1 MTAVVKHTIRSNQA
15 AAGTAAPAQPRN
27 SQLRKQFPPRP
38 ARDWWPATAQGG
50 DEVLQRLTSPPFLPE
65 VQATRAGR
73 RRGTAKLLRWLSSF
87 PGDTWQQR
95 WEASGS
101 EDHPGSSWASLPLGW
116 LRGNGLAASYDEND
130 LSSGL
135 LMLICGDVI
144 RPRMTWM
151 VTRAHRHLAPVMA
164 EVRDPAGFARLR
176 ELAESGPAP
185 ALKDARLADTR
196 IATIL
201 ACKGGVVS
209 DITVGDCVEMADA
222 QRLVHSRGGQKKVDF
237 YLRLHALGTF
247 PAGAP
252 ATIRAFGMAQGQLT
266 VEELVDRYR
275 LQCKLVRDLLVDYL
289 KERQPALDYASL
301 DSISRSLAGLF
312 WARIEALSPG
322 IGTLRLPPEVARA
335 WKEDLQTIKRSVT
348 GPDGN
353 KTVVTRPRINAK
365 EELIRIR
372 ALYLDIA
379 QWAMEEPERWAQWA
393 VPSPVSD
400 AEISWAKERRRRKAR
415 MDQRT
420 RERLPVLPVLARTA
434 ADRRNATARH
444 LQAAMTTP
452 PGEIIE
458 GTGGTLRR
466 AVTPT
471 ANGRHMW
478 AEDTAAGKRRNLTY
492 EEEEASWAF
501 ATIEVLRLTGI
512 RCEELLELT
521 HHGITEYRLPATG
534 ELVPL
539 LQIAPSKT
547 DTERLLLVSP
557 ELADVL
563 SAIISRLRGPGGDV
577 PLTVS
582 YDVRERVWNPPMPLL
597 FQRSIGSENRAY
609 TPSAI
614 RKLLINALAATGL
627 TDAAGDPLMFS
638 PHDFRRIFVTD
649 AIMSGLPPHIAQVIC
664 GHKNIGTT
672 IGYKAVYP
680 AEAIE
685 AHRAFI
691 ARRRATRPSEEYRT
705 PTDEEWDAFLA
716 HFEKRKVSVGTCAR
730 AFASPCVHEH
740 ACVRC
745 SLLRPDPAQRARL
758 EEIRDNLH
766 DRIAEAEREGW
777 LGEIEDAGQTIAIIA
792 PDGDPNIWSDVQ
804 AFDEAFNVGTDPAST
819 TFLSVVNVLGLPAP
833 LPGSGSITNL
843 GGQAQME
850 QAIDVEW
857 APGAIACAHSTSM
870 ACSI

>member
-144 RPRMTWM
+144 RPRMTCM

-176 ELAESGPAP
+176 ELAESGPAS

-275 LQCKLVRDLLVDYL
+275 LQCKPVRDLLVDYL

-492 EEEEASWAF
+492 EEEEAFWAF

-547 DTERLLLVSP
+547 DTERLLP
-557 ELADVL
+557 
-563 SAIISRLRGPGGDV
+563 
-577 PLTVS
+577 
-582 YDVRERVWNPPMPLL
+582 
-597 FQRSIGSENRAY
+597 
-609 TPSAI
+609 
-614 RKLLINALAATGL
+614 
-627 TDAAGDPLMFS
+627 
-638 PHDFRRIFVTD
+638 
-649 AIMSGLPPHIAQVIC
+649 
-664 GHKNIGTT
+664 
-672 IGYKAVYP
+672 
-680 AEAIE
+680 
-685 AHRAFI
+685 
-691 ARRRATRPSEEYRT
+691 
-705 PTDEEWDAFLA
+705 
-716 HFEKRKVSVGTCAR
+716 
-730 AFASPCVHEH
+730 
-740 ACVRC
+740 
-745 SLLRPDPAQRARL
+745 
-758 EEIRDNLH
+758 
-766 DRIAEAEREGW
+766 
-777 LGEIEDAGQTIAIIA
+777 
-792 PDGDPNIWSDVQ
+792 
-804 AFDEAFNVGTDPAST
+804 
-819 TFLSVVNVLGLPAP
+819 
-833 LPGSGSITNL
+833 
-843 GGQAQME
+843 
-850 QAIDVEW
+850 ID
-857 APGAIACAHSTSM
+857 
-870 ACSI
+870 

>member
-1 MTAVVKHTIRSNQA
+1 
-15 AAGTAAPAQPRN
+15 
-27 SQLRKQFPPRP
+27 
-38 ARDWWPATAQGG
+38 
-50 DEVLQRLTSPPFLPE
+50 
-65 VQATRAGR
+65 
-73 RRGTAKLLRWLSSF
+73 
-87 PGDTWQQR
+87 
-95 WEASGS
+95 
-101 EDHPGSSWASLPLGW
+101 
-116 LRGNGLAASYDEND
+116 
-130 LSSGL
+130 
-135 LMLICGDVI
+135 
-144 RPRMTWM
+144 
-151 VTRAHRHLAPVMA
+151 
-164 EVRDPAGFARLR
+164 
-176 ELAESGPAP
+176 
-185 ALKDARLADTR
+185 
-196 IATIL
+196 
-201 ACKGGVVS
+201 
-209 DITVGDCVEMADA
+209 
-222 QRLVHSRGGQKKVDF
+222 
-237 YLRLHALGTF
+237 
-247 PAGAP
+247 
-252 ATIRAFGMAQGQLT
+252 
-266 VEELVDRYR
+266 
-275 LQCKLVRDLLVDYL
+275 
-289 KERQPALDYASL
+289 
-301 DSISRSLAGLF
+301 
-312 WARIEALSPG
+312 
-322 IGTLRLPPEVARA
+322 
-335 WKEDLQTIKRSVT
+335 
-348 GPDGN
+348 
-353 KTVVTRPRINAK
+353 
-365 EELIRIR
+365 
-372 ALYLDIA
+372 
-379 QWAMEEPERWAQWA
+379 MEEPERWAQWA

-400 AEISWAKERRRRKAR
+400 AEINWAKERRRRKAR

-434 ADRRNATARH
+434 ADRKNAAARH

-466 AVTPT
+466 TLAPK
-471 ANGRHMW
+471 ANGRHVW
-478 AEDTAAGKRRNLTY
+478 AEDTATGKRRNLTY
-492 EEEEASWAF
+492 EEEEAFWAF

-521 HHGITEYRLPATG
+521 HHGITEYRLPTTG

-582 YDVRERVWNPPMPLL
+582 YDVRERVWNPAMPLL
-597 FQRSIGSENRAY
+597 FQRSIGSENRAF

-614 RKLLINALAATGL
+614 RKLLIGALAATGL

-664 GHKNIGTT
+664 GHKTIGTT

-745 SLLRPDPAQRARL
+745 SLLRPDPAQRDRL

-777 LGEIEDAGQTIAIIA
+777 LGEIEGLKVSLAGTEDKLAQIDASLQRQDQAVHLGMPAFPDIAGRSVPGPEGQ
-792 PDGDPNIWSDVQ
+792 Q
-804 AFDEAFNVGTDPAST
+804 
-819 TFLSVVNVLGLPAP
+819 
-833 LPGSGSITNL
+833 
-843 GGQAQME
+843 
-850 QAIDVEW
+850 
-857 APGAIACAHSTSM
+857 
-870 ACSI
+870 

>member
-1 MTAVVKHTIRSNQA
+1 M
-15 AAGTAAPAQPRN
+15 P
-27 SQLRKQFPPRP
+27 
-38 ARDWWPATAQGG
+38 
-50 DEVLQRLTSPPFLPE
+50 
-65 VQATRAGR
+65 
-73 RRGTAKLLRWLSSF
+73 
-87 PGDTWQQR
+87 
-95 WEASGS
+95 
-101 EDHPGSSWASLPLGW
+101 LPLGW
-116 LRGNGLAASYDEND
+116 LRDNGIAASYDEND
-130 LSSGL
+130 LSPGL
-135 LMLICGDVI
+135 LMFICGDVI
-144 RPRMTWM
+144 RPRMAWM
-151 VTRAHRHLAPVMA
+151 MPRAGRYLAPVMA
-164 EVRDPAGFARLR
+164 ETRDPAGFARLG
-176 ELAESGPAP
+176 ELADAGPAS
-185 ALKDARLADTR
+185 ARKDARLADTR

-201 ACKGGVVS
+201 ACKGGTVS
-209 DITVGDCVEMADA
+209 DITVGDCVEMADT

-237 YLRLHALGTF
+237 YLRLRALGIF
-247 PAGAP
+247 PSDAP

-275 LQCKLVRDLLVDYL
+275 LQCKPVRDLLVDYL

-301 DSISRSLAGLF
+301 ETISASLAGLF

-322 IGTLRLPPEVARA
+322 IATLRLPPDVARA
-335 WKEDLQTIKRSVT
+335 WKEDLQVIKRTVT
-348 GPDGN
+348 GPDGR
-353 KTVVTRPRINAK
+353 KTVVTRPRLNAK
-365 EELIRIR
+365 DELIRIR

-379 QWAMEEPERWAQWA
+379 QWATEEPERWAQWA

-400 AEISWAKERRRRKAR
+400 AEINWARERRRRKAR
-415 MDQRT
+415 MDART
-420 RERLPVLPVLARTA
+420 RERLPVLPVLTRTA
-434 ADRRNATARH
+434 AERKAATAER
-444 LQAAMTTP
+444 LQAAIATP

-466 AVTPT
+466 AVAPT
-471 ANGRHMW
+471 ASGRHVW
-478 AEDTAAGKRRNLTY
+478 AEDTATGKRRNLSY
-492 EEEEASWAF
+492 EEEEAFWGF

-521 HHGITEYRLPATG
+521 HHSITEYRLPSTG

-563 SAIISRLRGPGGDV
+563 SAIISRLRSPGGAV

-582 YDVRERVWNPPMPLL
+582 YDVRERVWNPAMPLL
-597 FQRSIGSENRAY
+597 FQRSIGSENRAF

-614 RKLLINALAATGL
+614 RKLLISALAATGL
-627 TDAAGDPLMFS
+627 TDAAGEPLMFS

-664 GHKNIGTT
+664 GHKNIDTT

-705 PTDEEWDAFLA
+705 PTDEEWEAFLA

-730 AFASPCVHEH
+730 AFSSPCLHEH

-745 SLLRPDPAQRARL
+745 SLLRPDPAQRGRL
-758 EEIRDNLH
+758 EEIRLNLH

-777 LGEIEDAGQTIAIIA
+777 LGEIEGLKVSLAGTEDKLAQIHASLQRREQTVHLGMPAFPDIAGRAI
-792 PDGDPNIWSDVQ
+792 
-804 AFDEAFNVGTDPAST
+804 
-819 TFLSVVNVLGLPAP
+819 PAP
-833 LPGSGSITNL
+833 EGNP
-843 GGQAQME
+843 
-850 QAIDVEW
+850 
-857 APGAIACAHSTSM
+857 
-870 ACSI
+870 